1 MPQELFMDHLVQETY
16 KRTKRENRKVIQYKD
31 LCKCDLF
38 TLTLCINILA
48 NSQDYQRDRRARV
61 LEWYTAWTYDH

>member
-31 LCKCDLF
+31 LCKCDLYTR
-38 TLTLCINILA
+38 TLL
-48 NSQDYQRDRRARV
+48 
-61 LEWYTAWTYDH
+61 H